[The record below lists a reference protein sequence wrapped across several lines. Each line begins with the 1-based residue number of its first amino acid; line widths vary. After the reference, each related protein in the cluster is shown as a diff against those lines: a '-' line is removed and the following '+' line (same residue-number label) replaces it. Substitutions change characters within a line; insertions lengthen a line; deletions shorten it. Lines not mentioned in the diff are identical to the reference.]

1 MEQKEVDKK
10 IFSMSL
16 ALVAVFTVPTLINP
30 EKGVHFLN
38 AVLSF
43 LIVNLGYFY
52 LWGAFIVFV
61 IVMYLCFSKYGK
73 IKLGDSEPEFSTFS
87 WIGMIFTATAGSSLV
102 YWGFTEWIYYYT
114 SPPFG
119 MEPRSAEAAEW
130 ASTYGM
136 YHWGVM
142 GFVIYCLPT
151 IVLAYAMYVR
161 NLPSIRL
168 SNACRGVLGDRVDGW
183 VGQLIDVM
191 FMFGIVGGIGTSLGL
206 GTPMLAQGISEL
218 TGIPRSYKLDVAII
232 VIWVIIFSTSVYF
245 GLKKGL
251 KVLSDIN
258 VYFYFAF
265 LLFFLILGPTLFI
278 INKFTD
284 SIGLL
289 LQNFLQMSLYTDSIR
304 GSTFAQDW
312 TIFYWAWWFSLV
324 PYMAMFTARI
334 SKGRTIR
341 SVVLAMCLGGT
352 LGCALAF
359 AIFGNTAMYFEL
371 ANVLPVVDILMENGA
386 PVAIIEMVKI
396 MPLGEGVLLG
406 LFVVFNFIFLS
417 TTMDSAAYSLAFIS
431 SKASNVNQEP
441 ARWIRLF
448 WAMVLGAVAIILFY
462 GGGLKALQTLSIITG
477 FPILLIFI
485 FFVMTIFKWLKED
498 FPQEI
503 TVKGETASER
513 LSTEKLSA

>member
-52 LWGAFIVFV
+52 LWGAFSVFV

-232 VIWVIIFSTSVYF
+232 
-245 GLKKGL
+245 
-251 KVLSDIN
+251 
-258 VYFYFAF
+258 
-265 LLFFLILGPTLFI
+265 
-278 INKFTD
+278 
-284 SIGLL
+284 
-289 LQNFLQMSLYTDSIR
+289 
-304 GSTFAQDW
+304 
-312 TIFYWAWWFSLV
+312 
-324 PYMAMFTARI
+324 
-334 SKGRTIR
+334 
-341 SVVLAMCLGGT
+341 
-352 LGCALAF
+352 
-359 AIFGNTAMYFEL
+359 
-371 ANVLPVVDILMENGA
+371 
-386 PVAIIEMVKI
+386 EMVKI

-441 ARWIRLF
+441 ARWISLF

-503 TVKGETASER
+503 MMPKSVKDKTSSES